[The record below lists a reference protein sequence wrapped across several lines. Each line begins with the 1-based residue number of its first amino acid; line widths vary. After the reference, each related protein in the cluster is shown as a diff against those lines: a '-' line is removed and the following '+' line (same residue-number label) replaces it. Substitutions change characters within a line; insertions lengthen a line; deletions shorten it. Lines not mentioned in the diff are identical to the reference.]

1 MFEELPKSTLVNRVY
16 AKNKFYKNLMISN
29 ATKDEFVNDID
40 SITWMYKLSPD
51 TIGINKTEETEE
63 IEIFEIKLKNKMI
76 PKYVIKTICKGVPY
90 KLLFILKYSD
100 DICYSVKIDEVYSSE
115 WNEKIDFNFNAL
127 TLDILYQNIVKVI
140 IKENDNNKDFESI
153 IVNKEKIDEL
163 NKKIN
168 NLKSK
173 VNNEKQFNR
182 RVEYNRELKKLEN
195 EMEELKYE

>member
-1 MFEELPKSTLVNRVY
+1 MFEELPKSTLVNRFY

-63 IEIFEIKLKNKMI
+63 IEIFEIKLKNKII
-76 PKYVIKTICKGVPY
+76 PKNVIKTICKGVPY
-90 KLLFILKYSD
+90 KLLFILKYNND
-100 DICYSVKIDEVYSSE
+100 TCFSVKIDDVYNSD
-115 WNEKIDFNFNAL
+115 WNDKVEFNFKAL
-127 TLDILYQNIVKVI
+127 TLDILYQNIVKAI
-140 IKENDNNKDFESI
+140 IKENDNENDFETI

-168 NLKSK
+168 NLKIK

-182 RVEYNRELKKLEN
+182 RVEYNRELKKLL
-195 EMEELKYE
+195 EELESIK

>member
-1 MFEELPKSTLVNRVY
+1 MFEELPKSTLVNRFY

-63 IEIFEIKLKNKMI
+63 IEIFEIKLKNKII
-76 PKYVIKTICKGVPY
+76 PKNVIKTICKGVPY
-90 KLLFILKYSD
+90 KLLFILKYNND
-100 DICYSVKIDEVYSSE
+100 TCFSVKIDDVYNSD
-115 WNEKIDFNFNAL
+115 WNDKVEFNFKAL
-127 TLDILYQNIVKVI
+127 TLDILYQNIVKAI
-140 IKENDNNKDFESI
+140 IKENDNENDFETI

-168 NLKSK
+168 NLKIK

-182 RVEYNRELKKLEN
+182 RVEYNRELKKLL
-195 EMEELKYE
+195 EELESIKW

>member
-1 MFEELPKSTLVNRVY
+1 MFEELPKSTLVNRFY

-63 IEIFEIKLKNKMI
+63 IEIFEIKLKNKII
-76 PKYVIKTICKGVPY
+76 PKNVIKTICKGVPY
-90 KLLFILKYSD
+90 KLLFILKYNND
-100 DICYSVKIDEVYSSE
+100 TCFSVKIDDIYNST
-115 WNEKIDFNFNAL
+115 WNERIKFSFNAL
-127 TLDILYQNIVKVI
+127 TLDILYQNIVKAI
-140 IKENDNNKDFESI
+140 IKENDNENDFETI

-168 NLKSK
+168 NLKIK

-182 RVEYNRELKKLEN
+182 RVEYNRELKKLL
-195 EMEELKYE
+195 EELESIK

>member
-1 MFEELPKSTLVNRVY
+1 MFEELPKSTLVNRFY
-16 AKNKFYKNLMISN
+16 AKNKFYKNLMISS

-63 IEIFEIKLKNKMI
+63 IEIFEIKLKNKVI
-76 PKYVIKTICKGVPY
+76 PKNVIKTICKGVPY
-90 KLLFILKYSD
+90 KLLFILKHNN
-100 DICYSVKIDEVYSSE
+100 DICYSVKIDNIYNSD
-115 WNEKIDFNFNAL
+115 WNDKVEFNFKAL
-127 TLDILYQNIVKVI
+127 TLDTLYQNIVKAI
-140 IKENDNNKDFESI
+140 IKENDNENDFETI

-168 NLKSK
+168 NLKIK

-182 RVEYNRELKKLEN
+182 RVEYNRELKKLL
-195 EMEELKYE
+195 EELESIK

>member
-1 MFEELPKSTLVNRVY
+1 MFEELPKSTLVNRFY

-51 TIGINKTEETEE
+51 TIGINKTVETEE
-63 IEIFEIKLKNKMI
+63 IEIFEIKLKNKII
-76 PKYVIKTICKGVPY
+76 PKNVIKTICKGVPY
-90 KLLFILKYSD
+90 KLLFILKYNND
-100 DICYSVKIDEVYSSE
+100 TCFSVKIDDVYNSD
-115 WNEKIDFNFNAL
+115 WNDKVEFNFKAL
-127 TLDILYQNIVKVI
+127 TLDILYQNIVKAI
-140 IKENDNNKDFESI
+140 IKENDNENDFETI

-168 NLKSK
+168 NLKIK

-182 RVEYNRELKKLEN
+182 RVEYNRELKKLL
-195 EMEELKYE
+195 EELESIK